1 MNEKHDIII
10 NPEDADSPDALE
22 LMGELDGEDLER
34 YPAESVHGFE
44 PCEAA
49 IFLIARNNGR
59 AVGCGALRHISSEI
73 AELKRLFVRP
83 DHRGR
88 GLSRKILERLELAAV
103 EFGHEK
109 IWLETGDE
117 QPEAVGL
124 YESSGYRRI
133 PLFGEYVNDPH
144 SICYEKV
151 L

>member
-1 MNEKHDIII
+1 MNENHDIII

-34 YPAESVHGFE
+34 YPAESMHGFE
-44 PCEAA
+44 PSEAA
-49 IFLIARNNGR
+49 IFLIARNDGR

-73 AELKRLFVRP
+73 AELKRMFVRP
-83 DHRGR
+83 NHRGK

-109 IWLETGDE
+109 IWLETGDR

-133 PLFGEYVNDPH
+133 PLFGEYVSDPH
-144 SICYEKV
+144 SICFEKV

>member
-1 MNEKHDIII
+1 MSEDHDIII
-10 NPEDADSPDALE
+10 RPEDADSPDALE

-34 YPAESVHGFE
+34 YPAESMHGFE
-44 PCEAA
+44 PSEAA
-49 IFLIARNNGR
+49 IFLIAKNDGR

-73 AELKRLFVRP
+73 AELKRLFVRR

-109 IWLETGDE
+109 IWLETGDR

-133 PLFGEYVNDPH
+133 PKFGEYVSDPH